1 MLQRTTQTAA
11 FWRDQFEITP
21 ADLDFVYAQILD
33 AKTPMTSEQLTLSV
47 IDEYLRRESAHME
60 MELAKGQIYQ
70 PKDTYEIDQ
79 TLVFPAQDFQVG
91 TITDLRPGH
100 NPEHGPFSVITVKF
114 DEDDNAKEFA
124 AELGSPHRLNQSN
137 GNGFM
142 DETALLSAAEI
153 FSLYRDDILDS
164 LLYALEEG
172 DRAGE
177 FVQVNGRWLLA
188 DMLAEVHIG
197 HLNIAEALIEMA
209 AKPISIQKMLTD
221 LDLESDVSPAMQI
234 ISMEHALRQD
244 GRFDQ
249 LGSSDS
255 TLWYLRRLEPKE
267 ALEVPD
273 ILRHRPLRYNRAL
286 LSVELLQLEWELDD
300 EWGESGL
307 TSTVPS
313 MVPSTS
319 LNLTFPHRRA
329 GTLPLSGRTRSFFPS
344 GESGRSMVTLIGG
357 RYGNRMTGWV
367 VHEGRYVC
375 GLGPWMEEHA
385 IPVGAHITLERT
397 NVPDEILV
405 DFRPR
410 RPKREWARFIGL
422 DADGALTF
430 TMNKV
435 QIGCEYDENLIV
447 TEDDPETM
455 DRLRAHLADTAMSLE
470 EMVEIVVLGLIRLNP
485 AGNVHAKTV
494 YSGVNL
500 LRRSAPGPIFHALIS
515 NRKFKDL
522 GGGLFALN

>member
-1 MLQRTTQTAA
+1 MLERTTQTAA
-11 FWRDQFEITP
+11 FWRDRFEITP
-21 ADLDFVYAQILD
+21 ADLDHIYAKILD
-33 AKTPMTSEQLTLSV
+33 AQLSLTTEQLALSV
-47 IDEYLRRESAHME
+47 IEEYLRRESAHME

-70 PKDTYEIDQ
+70 PKDVYEVNQ
-79 TLVFPAQDFQVG
+79 ALVFPALDFQVG
-91 TITDLRPGH
+91 TITGLRAGR

-114 DEDDNAKEFA
+114 DENDEEKEFA
-124 AELGSPHRLNQSN
+124 AGLGSPHRLNQNN
-137 GNGFM
+137 GSGLM
-142 DETALLSAAEI
+142 DEASLLSAAEI
-153 FSLYRDDILDS
+153 FSLYRDDTLDS
-164 LLYALEEG
+164 LLFALEEG
-172 DRAGE
+172 ERAEE
-177 FVQVNGRWLLA
+177 FVQVSGRWLLA
-188 DMLAEVHIG
+188 DMLAEVHVG
-197 HLNIAEALIEMA
+197 HLNIAEALVEMA
-209 AKPISIQKMLTD
+209 AKPISIQKMLSD
-221 LDLESDVSPAMQI
+221 LDLETDVSPTMQV

-249 LGSSDS
+249 LGTSSAP
-255 TLWYLRRLEPKE
+255 LWYLRRLEPIE
-267 ALEVPD
+267 ALEVPN

-307 TSTVPS
+307 SSAVPS

-319 LNLTFPHRRA
+319 LSLTYPHRRA
-329 GTLPLSGRTRSFFPS
+329 GTLPLNGRTRSFFPA

-357 RYGNRMTGWV
+357 RFGNRMAGWV

-375 GLGPWMEEHA
+375 GLGGWMEEHG

-397 NVPDEILV
+397 NVPGEILV

-410 RPKREWARFIGL
+410 RPKREWARFASL
-422 DADGALTF
+422 DGDGSLTF

-447 TEDDPETM
+447 TEEDPETM
-455 DRLRAHLADTAMSLE
+455 DRLRAHLADGSMSLE
-470 EMVEIVVLGLIRLNP
+470 EMVEIVVLGLISLNP

-500 LRRSAPGPIFHALIS
+500 LRRCAPGPIFHALIS
-515 NRKFKDL
+515 NRKFQDL

>member
-11 FWRDQFEITP
+11 FWRDHFEITP
-21 ADLDFVYAQILD
+21 ADLDFIYAQILGD
-33 AKTPMTSEQLTLSV
+33 QTPKTTNELALSV
-47 IDEYLRRESAHME
+47 IQEYLRRESAHME

-70 PKDTYEIDQ
+70 PKDTYSLEQ
-79 TLVFPAQDFQVG
+79 TLVFPALDFQVG
-91 TITDLRPGH
+91 TITDLRAGH

-114 DEDDNAKEFA
+114 DGSDEEKEFA
-124 AELGSPHRLNQSN
+124 TGLSTAHRLNQTN
-137 GNGFM
+137 GHSLM
-142 DETALLSAAEI
+142 DEDTLLSAPEI
-153 FSLYRDDILDS
+153 FSLYQIDVLDS
-164 LLYALEEG
+164 LLFALEEG
-172 DRAGE
+172 DRAEE

-197 HLNIAEALIEMA
+197 HLNIAEALIEVA
-209 AKPISIQKMLTD
+209 GKPISIQKMLAD
-221 LDLESDVSPAMQI
+221 VDLESDATLTMQV
-234 ISMEHALRQD
+234 ISLEHALRQD

-249 LGSSDS
+249 VGAKN
-255 TLWYLRRLEPKE
+255 TPMWYLRRLEPAE
-267 ALEVPD
+267 AVEIPS

-307 TSTVPS
+307 SSAVPS

-319 LNLTFPHRRA
+319 LSLTYPHRRA
-329 GTLPLSGRTRSFFPS
+329 GTLPLSGRTRSFFPA
-344 GESGRSMVTLIGG
+344 GETGRSMVTLIGG
-357 RYGNRMTGWV
+357 RYGNRMSGWV

-375 GLGPWMEEHA
+375 GLGGWMEEHA

-410 RPKREWARFIGL
+410 RPKREWARFASL

-447 TEDDPETM
+447 AEDDPETM
-455 DRLRAHLADTAMSLE
+455 DRLRDHLSDGSMSLDQ
-470 EMVEIVVLGLIRLNP
+470 MVEVVVLGLIKLNP

-500 LRRSAPGPIFHALIS
+500 LRRCPPGPVFHALIS
-515 NRKFKDL
+515 NRKFNDL